1 MGRLLIYGELN
12 PLKGIR
18 FSRTHLWRL
27 ERAGKFPKRI
37 HVGDNSIAWDED
49 EIDAHLKLKRDQRE
63 PSDCPG

>member
-1 MGRLLIYGELN
+1 MGRLLIYGELS
-12 PLKGIR
+12 PLKSIR

-49 EIDAHLKLKRDQRE
+49 EIDAYLNAKRRE
-63 PSDCPG
+63 RDMRRQD